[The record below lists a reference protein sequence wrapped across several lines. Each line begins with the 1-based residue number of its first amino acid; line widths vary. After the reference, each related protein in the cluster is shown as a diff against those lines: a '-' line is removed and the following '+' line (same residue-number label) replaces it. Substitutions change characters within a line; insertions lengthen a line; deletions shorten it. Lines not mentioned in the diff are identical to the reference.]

1 MDDSVG
7 PYALD
12 AYDFTGLISPIPP
25 VPRRP
30 RCGPPALLACLLW
43 AACSPRGERVEPWTP
58 VTYPYA
64 TPSTEATTPE
74 PSAIPPSSSKASVSA
89 PPTDPPEPD
98 DSRSEPTAPTP
109 SAAGEALRREFAG
122 RRPKRTFLG
131 DATYYHD
138 SLAGN
143 LTACGET
150 YASTDFTAAHRS
162 LPFGTILRVVHPSSG
177 RDVFVRVNDRGP
189 FGRRGLVL
197 DLSRAAAEEVGL
209 MRTGVMK
216 VRVEVLEFG
225 STRRGECGRS
235 ALPPGDR

>member
-1 MDDSVG
+1 
-7 PYALD
+7 L
-12 AYDFTGLISPIPP
+12 
-25 VPRRP
+25 
-30 RCGPPALLACLLW
+30 
-43 AACSPRGERVEPWTP
+43 AACGPRGERVEPWTP
-58 VTYPYA
+58 VTYPSA
-64 TPSTEATTPE
+64 TPSIVATTPE
-74 PSAIPPSSSKASVSA
+74 PSVSSRASSEASASA
-89 PPTDPPEPD
+89 PPTAPPAPD
-98 DSRSEPTAPTP
+98 DPAPETEAPTTP
-109 SAAGEALRREFAG
+109 SAEGEALRRAFAG

-131 DATYYHD
+131 DATHYHD

-150 YASTDFTAAHRS
+150 YAPTDFTAAHRS
-162 LPFGTILRVVHPSSG
+162 LPFGTILRVVHPKSG

-225 STRRGECGRS
+225 STRRGKCGRGPS
-235 ALPPGDR
+235 TPRR

>member
-1 MDDSVG
+1 V
-7 PYALD
+7 
-12 AYDFTGLISPIPP
+12 
-25 VPRRP
+25 
-30 RCGPPALLACLLW
+30 
-43 AACSPRGERVEPWTP
+43 
-58 VTYPYA
+58 
-64 TPSTEATTPE
+64 
-74 PSAIPPSSSKASVSA
+74 
-89 PPTDPPEPD
+89 
-98 DSRSEPTAPTP
+98 
-109 SAAGEALRREFAG
+109 
-122 RRPKRTFLG
+122 G

-150 YASTDFTAAHRS
+150 YAPTDFTAAHRS

-216 VRVEVLEFG
+216 VRVEVMEFG
-225 STRRGECGRS
+225 STRRGKCGREAS
-235 ALPPGDR
+235 PRPGDRVERGGGTR